1 MKITKK
7 VEDRIKTS
15 AVKFKKV
22 LEAAKNR
29 DLNESDTVAI
39 ITDMLA
45 EVFGYEKCSEITS
58 ELMIRKHHG

>member
-45 EVFGYEKCSEITS
+45 EVFG
-58 ELMIRKHHG
+58 